1 MKKKLSLAFLFLVSI
16 IATFFIGNSLQKE
29 KLAAADQVIDSISA
43 DLDVANEVI
52 SVLKTENISHL
63 ESIKKLKYQLE
74 EQEVKFIIMRN
85 KNMKKV
91 RLSTTYGDIIVAL
104 DFENAPISS
113 ENFINYINDGF
124 YNDTIFHRVISGFM
138 IQGGGHLEDMTPK
151 DDKLDP
157 IRNEANN
164 GLRNDRGTIAMART
178 QDPHSATSQFFIN
191 HKDNE
196 FLNFTTDQFDQ
207 GWGYAVFGKV
217 TEGFDVL
224 DKIAEVKTTTVQ
236 GYQDV
241 PVETIKILEAEVID

>member
-16 IATFFIGNSLQKE
+16 IASFFIGNSLQKE

-91 RLSTTYGDIIVAL
+91 RLTTTYGDIIVAL